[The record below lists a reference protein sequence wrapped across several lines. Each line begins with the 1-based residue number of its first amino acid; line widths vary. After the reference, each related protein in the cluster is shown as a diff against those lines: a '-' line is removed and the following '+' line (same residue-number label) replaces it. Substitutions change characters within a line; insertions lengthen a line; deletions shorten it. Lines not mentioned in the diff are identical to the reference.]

1 MQNVLIALGR
11 MLFALPFAIFGIEHL
26 VKGNA
31 LAGARWAGLGL
42 ALLMLIFVVFVHIPH
57 LGTAQGHELSTT
69 IINLLK
75 DLALGGASLGW
86 AGYYWVR
93 DELGQR
99 TTARS
104 HEEAHAS
111 A

>member
-1 MQNVLIALGR
+1 
-11 MLFALPFAIFGIEHL
+11 
-26 VKGNA
+26 
-31 LAGARWAGLGL
+31 
-42 ALLMLIFVVFVHIPH
+42 
-57 LGTAQGHELSTT
+57 LSTT